1 MAVNYVKLTESM
13 LNWSVSQIS
22 LMKTFEELGLS
33 TELIDQLRLTIFLAS
48 NVNVKDFTIFADL
61 MKNSLENLYN
71 DLAVSDKDIDI
82 ITKTLKTD
90 LSRKIIWNAAVYVEV
105 MVNLVKFI
113 QCELLLQN
121 KFINRKFIDF

>member
-33 TELIDQLRLTIFLAS
+33 TELIDQLRLTSFLAS

-82 ITKTLKTD
+82 ITKNLKTD
-90 LSRKIIWNAAVYVEV
+90 
-105 MVNLVKFI
+105 F
-113 QCELLLQN
+113 
-121 KFINRKFIDF
+121 